1 MADIIM
7 ARGGQPDFKGWMCDG
22 QWQEYGP
29 PYSAPH
35 MEATPPFNSHA
46 DAAFE
51 QGFLNLH
58 FPLVPHLGDTEAHR
72 WMVSAL
78 KNVKKV
84 GDRFF
89 TNWVPTRSYLD
100 SVYYEVTQCDPMLTG
115 VYLTPVAA
123 RIMPDFD
130 KPGEWKTE
138 IIEAFADEIAAAGI
152 SKFPLGT
159 PEEEDLLY
167 GMARLGLDPE
177 KKPCTFGH
185 NIVKRD
191 SKGKP
196 TGPFDEYF
204 GTVLLG
210 FEVTDGTP
218 DKIALLHRGH
228 FALYFSSKL
237 MAFEGS
243 SQVG

>member
-29 PYSAPH
+29 PYSGPH
-35 MEATPPFNSHA
+35 MDATPPFNSHA
-46 DAAFE
+46 DAAHE

-78 KNVKKV
+78 KGLTKV
-84 GDRFF
+84 GDRIF
-89 TNWVPTRSYLD
+89 TNWVPLRSYLD
-100 SVYYEVTQCDPMLTG
+100 SVYYEVTRTDPLLDG

-123 RIMPDFD
+123 RISPDF
-130 KPGEWKTE
+130 KTGEWKTE
-138 IIEAFADEIAAAGI
+138 IIDDFAAELAAAGV
-152 SKFPLGT
+152 SKLPLGT
-159 PEEEDLLY
+159 PQENDLVY
-167 GMARLGLDPE
+167 GMARLSLDPAR
-177 KKPCTFGH
+177 KPCTFGH
-185 NIVKRD
+185 NIPLYD
-191 SKGKP
+191 NLGKAV
-196 TGPFDEYF
+196 GPFDEYF

-210 FEVTDGTP
+210 FEVEEGTP
-218 DKIALLHRGH
+218 EKIARIHRGH
-228 FALYFSSKL
+228 FSLYFSSKL